1 MLEYSSLQ
9 LRIMNE
15 HFTICQI
22 SDANL
27 IPFHDEYVF
36 VAKTDEEL
44 SLVCRTKV
52 APVDTINRVDGFR
65 ALRVVGI
72 LPLDQIGII
81 SRIAGILT
89 GCGVS
94 IFVVSTYNTD
104 YILMQ
109 ETSIAD
115 AQHELQDRGYD
126 VITGDLFTHVN
137 PQQGLEASENA
148 DEPTGAMRRN
158 GFLKE

>member
-22 SDANL
+22 SDAKL
-27 IPFHDEYVF
+27 IPFDDEYVF

-44 SLVCRTKV
+44 SLVCRTKAV
-52 APVDTINRVDGFR
+52 PNDTINRVDGFR

-72 LPLDQIGII
+72 LPLDQIGVI

-89 GCGVS
+89 ACGVS

-109 ETSIAD
+109 ETSLGD
-115 AQHELQDRGYD
+115 AQKELRDRGYD
-126 VITGDLFTHVN
+126 VIMGDLFTHGN
-137 PQQGLEASENA
+137 QQGLDASGAA
-148 DEPTGAMRRN
+148 DEPTGGVRRN
-158 GFLKE
+158 GFLK